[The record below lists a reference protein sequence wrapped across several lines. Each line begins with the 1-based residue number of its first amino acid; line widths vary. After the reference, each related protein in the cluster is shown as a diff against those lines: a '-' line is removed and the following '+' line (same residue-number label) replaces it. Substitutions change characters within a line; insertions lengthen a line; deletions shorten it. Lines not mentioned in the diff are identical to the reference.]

1 MTQFKEILEREKNR
15 ELNGDF
21 NTIVF
26 IQEGS
31 FYRAYEWSAW
41 LCCRYINTFK
51 VTRRIDKSEL
61 TADGTVLFVGFPI
74 TSVSKYI
81 PETWDVKAIGEKCL
95 SVSLPSDVFDP
106 PKVESSLVD
115 DFAHWKQSVPITAT
129 KKGSLKND
137 LKAGSIG
144 DGGFHR
150 MSEVLSEILSYP
162 IEQKSPM
169 ECMSFVADLKQQIA
183 AML

>member
-1 MTQFKEILEREKNR
+1 MTQFKEILEKERNR
-15 ELNGDF
+15 ESSGDF
-21 NTIVF
+21 NSIVF

-41 LCCRYINTFK
+41 LCCRDINPFK
-51 VTRRIDKSEL
+51 VTRRTDKSEL
-61 TADGTVLFVGFPI
+61 TADGTVVFVGFPF

-81 PETWDVKAIGEKCL
+81 PETWEVKAIGEKCL
-95 SVSLPSDVFDP
+95 SVVLPPEVFDP
-106 PKVESSLVD
+106 EKLESSLVD
-115 DFAHWKQSVPITAT
+115 DFAHWKQSVPMAAA

-137 LKAGSIG
+137 LKAGGIG

-150 MSEVLSEILSYP
+150 MSEVLSQIMSYP